1 MTHLKKFRF
10 KGSYLS
16 YVLIYFFTYFAMSC
30 FVSVLSVYLTNI
42 GKTGTEMSFIVSASG
57 IFSFAALPVVGYLC
71 DRTGKSRLISGVLLI
86 AMGVMAV
93 VFSLC
98 REVWALFLLDG
109 LLLACMNTTM
119 PVSERLAAATKFRYG
134 VLRIWGTVGFAAGA
148 QAAGVAIQYF
158 PPVVMFVLIFVSSLI
173 AATGYLGAEDPIVS
187 KDAEGENS
195 EPEQQ
200 KEKKAPLSSFLKNG
214 QFLLYLL
221 IAFLFYAASG
231 VNFNYAAYLLDSLG
245 VDTGAV
251 GTVIAVST
259 LVEMPLILFS
269 HKFMD
274 RFSGKTLLLI
284 SCGLN
289 VLQFLCYGL
298 TRSAWAVIA
307 VMVLIKA
314 LAATLFMMLI
324 LKIVRNLVAPE
335 LTTTGLSIANSAT
348 NLSVIIMQNIG
359 GRILDSAGIQI
370 LYLVLAGIT
379 ACALLLTCFLRVEN
393 KESVFS

>member
-1 MTHLKKFRF
+1 MISILQKFRF

-16 YVLIYFFTYFAMSC
+16 YVLIYFFSYFAMSC

-57 IFSFAALPVVGYLC
+57 IFSFAALPVVGYFC
-71 DRTGKSRLISGVLLI
+71 DRTGKSRQISAVLLI
-86 AMGVMAV
+86 AMGIMAI

-98 REVWALFLLDG
+98 RQVWALFLLDG
-109 LLLACMNTTM
+109 LLLTCMNSTM

-134 VLRIWGTVGFAAGA
+134 VLRIWGTIGFAAGA
-148 QAAGVAIQYF
+148 QAAGIAIQYF
-158 PPVVMFVLIFVSSLI
+158 PPMVMFAMICISSVI
-173 AATGYLGAEDPIVS
+173 AAIGYFGTEEPVLPRVS
-187 KDAEGENS
+187 EE
-195 EPEQQ
+195 EQQ
-200 KEKKAPLSSFLKNG
+200 EVKKVPLSSFLKNG

-284 SCGLN
+284 SCGMN
-289 VLQFLCYGL
+289 VAQFLCYGL
-298 TRSAWAVIA
+298 SRSAWAVIA
-307 VMVLIKA
+307 VMVLVKA

-335 LTTTGLSIANSAT
+335 LTTTGISIANSAT
-348 NLSVIIMQNIG
+348 NLSVIFMQNIG
-359 GRILDSAGIQI
+359 GRILDLAGIQI

-379 ACALLLTCFLRVEN
+379 ACALLLAFFLRVEN
-393 KESVFS
+393 KESVFN

>member
-1 MTHLKKFRF
+1 MQKFRF

-16 YVLIYFFTYFAMSC
+16 YVLIYFFSYFAMSC
-30 FVSVLSVYLTNI
+30 FISILSVYLTNI

-71 DRTGKSRLISGVLLI
+71 DRTGRSRLICGILLA
-86 AMGVMAV
+86 AMGIMAI

-109 LLLACMNTTM
+109 LLLACMNSTM

-134 VLRIWGTVGFAAGA
+134 VLRVWGTVGFAIGA
-148 QAAGVAIQYF
+148 QAAGIAIQYF
-158 PPVVMFVLIFVSSLI
+158 PPMVLFVLIFVSSLI
-173 AATGYLGAEDPIVS
+173 AALGYLGAEDPIVS
-187 KDAEGENS
+187 GAPEEN
-195 EPEQQ
+195 EQQ
-200 KEKKAPLSSFLKNG
+200 EKKRVHLSSFLKNP

-221 IAFLFYAASG
+221 IAVLFYACGG
-231 VNFNYAAYLLDSLG
+231 VNTNYAAYLLDDLG

-259 LVEMPLILFS
+259 LVELPLILFS

-274 RFSGKTLLLI
+274 RFSGKTLLLV
-284 SCGLN
+284 SCAMN
-289 VLQFLCYGL
+289 VAQFLCYGL
-298 TRSAWAVIA
+298 TRSAWAVVA

-314 LAATLFMMLI
+314 ISGTLFMMLI

-335 LTTTGLSIANSAT
+335 LTTTGISIVNSAN
-348 NLSVIIMQNIG
+348 NLGVIAMQNIG
-359 GRILDSAGIQI
+359 GRILDLAGIQF
-370 LYLVLAGIT
+370 LYLILAGIT
-379 ACALLLTCFLRVEN
+379 AAALILTLFLRVEN
-393 KESVFS
+393 KESVFN

>member
-1 MTHLKKFRF
+1 M
-10 KGSYLS
+10 
-16 YVLIYFFTYFAMSC
+16 IYFFAYFAMSC
-30 FVSVLSVYLTNI
+30 FNSILSVYLTNI

-71 DRTGKSRLISGVLLI
+71 DRTGKSRLISGILLA
-86 AMGVMAV
+86 AMGVFAIL
-93 VFSLC
+93 FALC
-98 REVWALFLLDG
+98 REVWTLFLLDG
-109 LLLACMNTTM
+109 LLLACMNATM

-134 VLRIWGTVGFAAGA
+134 ILRIWGTLGFAAGA
-148 QAAGVAIQYF
+148 QAAGIAIQFF
-158 PPVVMFVLIFVSSLI
+158 PPIVMFVLIFLSALI
-173 AATGYLGAEDPIVS
+173 AAVGYFGADDPISS
-187 KDAEGENS
+187 KKPEEKAARPEPS
-195 EPEQQ
+195 ER
-200 KEKKAPLSSFLKNG
+200 KKAPLSSFLKNG

-231 VNFNYAAYLLDSLG
+231 VNFNYASYLLDSLG

-274 RFSGKTLLLI
+274 RFSGKTLLFI

-289 VLQFLCYGL
+289 VLQFLLYGA

-307 VMVLIKA
+307 VMVLVKA

-348 NLSVIIMQNIG
+348 NLSVIFMQNIA
-359 GRILDSAGIQI
+359 GRILDFAGIQI

-379 ACALLLTCFLRVEN
+379 ACALLLVCFLRVEN
-393 KESVFS
+393 KESVFN

>member
-1 MTHLKKFRF
+1 MQKFRF

-16 YVLIYFFTYFAMSC
+16 YVMIYFFAYFSMAS
-30 FVSVLSVYLTNI
+30 FISILSVYLTNI
-42 GKTGTEMSFIVSASG
+42 GKTGTEMSLIVSASG

-86 AMGVMAV
+86 AMGVMAI

-109 LLLACMNTTM
+109 LLLACMNSTM
-119 PVSERLAAATKFRYG
+119 PISERLAAATKFRYG
-134 VLRIWGTVGFAAGA
+134 VLRVWGTIGFALGA
-148 QAAGVAIQYF
+148 QAAGLAIQYL
-158 PPVVMFVLIFVSSLI
+158 PPIALFVLIFLSSLI
-173 AATGYLGAEDPIVS
+173 AAIGYFGAEDPIVS
-187 KDAEGENS
+187 KSPAES
-195 EPEQQ
+195 EP
-200 KEKKAPLSSFLKNG
+200 KEKKRAPLSSFLKNG

-259 LVEMPLILFS
+259 LVELPLILFS

-284 SCGLN
+284 SCAMN
-289 VLQFLCYGL
+289 VAQFLCFGL
-298 TRSAWAVIA
+298 TRSAWAVIV
-307 VMVLIKA
+307 VMVLVKA

-335 LTTTGLSIANSAT
+335 LTTTGISIVNSAT
-348 NLSVIIMQNIG
+348 NLSVIFMQNIG
-359 GRILDSAGIQI
+359 GRILDLAGIQI
-370 LYLVLAGIT
+370 LYLILAGIT
-379 ACALLLTCFLRVEN
+379 AAALVLTLFLRVEN

>member
-1 MTHLKKFRF
+1 MTKKIRF

-16 YVLIYFFTYFAMSC
+16 YVLIYFFAYFSMAS
-30 FVSVLSVYLTNI
+30 FISILSVYLTNI

-71 DRTGKSRLISGVLLI
+71 DRTGKSRLISGILLI
-86 AMGVMAV
+86 AMGVMAI
-93 VFSLC
+93 VFSQC
-98 REVWALFLLDG
+98 RQVWALFLLDG
-109 LLLACMNTTM
+109 LLLACMNSTM

-134 VLRIWGTVGFAAGA
+134 VLRVWGTVGFAAGA
-148 QAAGVAIQYF
+148 QAAGIAIQYF
-158 PPVVMFVLIFVSSLI
+158 PPIVLFVLIFLSSLL
-173 AATGYLGAEDPIVS
+173 AAVGYFGAEDPLPS
-187 KDAEGENS
+187 KNS
-195 EPEQQ
+195 EDGKPREKQ
-200 KEKKAPLSSFLKNG
+200 KVPLSSFLKNG

-231 VNFNYAAYLLDSLG
+231 VNFTYAAYLLDSLG
-245 VDTGAV
+245 VDTSAV

-259 LVEMPLILFS
+259 LVELPLILFS

-284 SCGLN
+284 SCTLN

-307 VMVLIKA
+307 VMVLVKA

-335 LTTTGLSIANSAT
+335 LTTTGISIVNSAT
-348 NLSVIIMQNIG
+348 NLSVIFMQNIS
-359 GRILDSAGIQI
+359 GRILDLMGIQI
-370 LYLVLAGIT
+370 LYLILTGIT
-379 ACALLLTCFLRVEN
+379 CCALLLTLFLRVEN

>member
-1 MTHLKKFRF
+1 MKKFRF

-16 YVLIYFFTYFAMSC
+16 YVLIYFFTYFAMSS
-30 FVSVLSVYLTNI
+30 FISILSVYLTNI

-57 IFSFAALPVVGYLC
+57 IFSFAAQPVVGYLC
-71 DRTGKSRLISGVLLI
+71 DRTGKSRLISGILLI
-86 AMGVMAV
+86 AMGLMAI

-109 LLLACMNTTM
+109 LLLACMNSTM

-134 VLRIWGTVGFAAGA
+134 VLRVWGTVGFAAGA
-148 QAAGVAIQYF
+148 QAAGIAIQYF
-158 PPVVMFVLIFVSSLI
+158 PPIVLFALIFVSTLL
-173 AATGYLGAEDPIVS
+173 AAMGYAGAEDPIVS
-187 KDAEGENS
+187 KSSEGERQ
-195 EPEQQ
+195 EA
-200 KEKKAPLSSFLKNG
+200 KRVPLSSFLKNG
-214 QFLLYLL
+214 PFLLYLL

-231 VNFNYAAYLLDSLG
+231 VNFNYAAYLLDNLG

-259 LVEMPLILFS
+259 LVELPLILFS

-284 SCGLN
+284 SCVMN
-289 VLQFLCYGL
+289 VAQFLCYGL

-307 VMVLIKA
+307 VMVLVKA
-314 LAATLFMMLI
+314 LAGTLFMMLI

-335 LTTTGLSIANSAT
+335 LTTTGISIANSAT
-348 NLSVIIMQNIG
+348 NLGVILMQNVG
-359 GRILDSAGIQI
+359 GRILDLMGIQV
-370 LYLVLAGIT
+370 LYLILAGLT
-379 ACALLLTCFLRVEN
+379 AAALVLTLFLRVEN
-393 KESVFS
+393 KESVFN

>member
-1 MTHLKKFRF
+1 MISILQKFRF

-16 YVLIYFFTYFAMSC
+16 YVLIYFFSYFAMSC

-57 IFSFAALPVVGYLC
+57 IFSFAALPVVGYFC
-71 DRTGKSRLISGVLLI
+71 DRTGKSRQISAVLLI
-86 AMGVMAV
+86 AMGIMAI

-98 REVWALFLLDG
+98 RQVWALFLLDG
-109 LLLACMNTTM
+109 LLLTCMNSTM

-134 VLRIWGTVGFAAGA
+134 VLRIWGTIGFAAGA
-148 QAAGVAIQYF
+148 QAAGIAIQYF
-158 PPVVMFVLIFVSSLI
+158 PPMVMFAMICISSVI
-173 AATGYLGAEDPIVS
+173 AAIGYFGTEEPVLPRVS
-187 KDAEGENS
+187 EE
-195 EPEQQ
+195 EQQ
-200 KEKKAPLSSFLKNG
+200 EVKKVPLSSFLKNG

-284 SCGLN
+284 SCGMN
-289 VLQFLCYGL
+289 VAQFLCYGL
-298 TRSAWAVIA
+298 SRSAWAVIA
-307 VMVLIKA
+307 VMVLVKA

-348 NLSVIIMQNIG
+348 NLSVIFMQNIG
-359 GRILDSAGIQI
+359 GRILDLAGIQI

-379 ACALLLTCFLRVEN
+379 ASALLLAFFLRVEN
-393 KESVFS
+393 KESVFN